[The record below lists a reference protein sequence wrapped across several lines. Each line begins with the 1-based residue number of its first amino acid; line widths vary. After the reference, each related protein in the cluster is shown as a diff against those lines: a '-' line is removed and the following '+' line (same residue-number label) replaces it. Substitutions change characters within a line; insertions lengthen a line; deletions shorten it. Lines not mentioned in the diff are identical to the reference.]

1 MGTVT
6 REVVLPA
13 GVDEVWEAITDPR
26 RLAEWFGADVD
37 LDLWPGGNAEFRGDD
52 GEVRRGV
59 VEEVEPC
66 RRLAYRWWPGVAGAG
81 AGDGVGDG
89 VGDGGTARR
98 SGESRVELTIEE
110 VASGTRLV
118 VVEAP
123 VPALGP
129 QACASGAGWTGRL
142 RALVWAT
149 ALCPVAG

>member
-66 RRLAYRWWPGVAGAG
+66 RRLAYRWWPGVAGA
-81 AGDGVGDG
+81 
-89 VGDGGTARR
+89 
-98 SGESRVELTIEE
+98 
-110 VASGTRLV
+110 
-118 VVEAP
+118 
-123 VPALGP
+123 
-129 QACASGAGWTGRL
+129 
-142 RALVWAT
+142 
-149 ALCPVAG
+149 